1 MIKIKKIKPLFT
13 SIVTTMEHYGVD
25 EFKGALIDPTKRQ
38 GMLKELQKVIAVGS
52 TVRDIEVGDLVKINP
67 ARYAVRKYEE
77 NSVKKDLMENKIVG
91 YNIPQIEIDGQT
103 YLMLQNNDIEFVVT
117 EYEEEVPYSGLITEK
132 KSLIIP

>member
-1 MIKIKKIKPLFT
+1 
-13 SIVTTMEHYGVD
+13 
-25 EFKGALIDPTKRQ
+25 
-38 GMLKELQKVIAVGS
+38 
-52 TVRDIEVGDLVKINP
+52 VGDLVKINP

-103 YLMLQNNDIEFVVT
+103 YLMLQNSDIEFVVT
-117 EYEEEVPYSGLITEK
+117 EYEEETPYSGLITEK

>member
-25 EFKGALIDPTKRQ
+25 EFKGSLIDPTKRQ

-103 YLMLQNNDIEFVVT
+103 YLMLQNSDIEFVVT
-117 EYEEEVPYSGLITEK
+117 EYEEETSYSGLTTEK

>member
-25 EFKGALIDPTKRQ
+25 EFKGSLIDPTKRQ

-52 TVRDIEVGDLVKINP
+52 AVRDIEVGDLVKINP

-103 YLMLQNNDIEFVVT
+103 YLMLQNSDIEFVVT
-117 EYEEEVPYSGLITEK
+117 EYEEETPYSELITEK

>member
-25 EFKGALIDPTKRQ
+25 EFKGSLIDPTKRQ

-103 YLMLQNNDIEFVVT
+103 YLMLQNSDIEFVVT
-117 EYEEEVPYSGLITEK
+117 EYEEETPYSGLITEK

>member
-52 TVRDIEVGDLVKINP
+52 AVRDIEVGDLVKINP

-103 YLMLQNNDIEFVVT
+103 YLMLQNSDIEFVVT
-117 EYEEEVPYSGLITEK
+117 EYEEETPYSGLITEK
-132 KSLIIP
+132 KSLMIP

>member
-13 SIVTTMEHYGVD
+13 SIVTTMERYGVD
-25 EFKGALIDPTKRQ
+25 EFKGSLIDPTKRQ

-52 TVRDIEVGDLVKINP
+52 VVRDIEVGDLVKINP
-67 ARYAVRKYEE
+67 TRYAVRKYEE

-103 YLMLQNNDIEFVVT
+103 YLMLQNSDIEFVVT
-117 EYEEEVPYSGLITEK
+117 EYEEETP
-132 KSLIIP
+132 

>member
-25 EFKGALIDPTKRQ
+25 EFKGSLIDPTKRQ

-103 YLMLQNNDIEFVVT
+103 YLMLQNSDIEFVVT
-117 EYEEEVPYSGLITEK
+117 EYEEETQYSGLITEK

>member
-1 MIKIKKIKPLFT
+1 MINIKKIKPLFT

-91 YNIPQIEIDGQT
+91 YNIPQIEINGQT

>member
-25 EFKGALIDPTKRQ
+25 EFKGSLIDPTKRQ

-52 TVRDIEVGDLVKINP
+52 AVRDIEVGDLVKINP

-103 YLMLQNNDIEFVVT
+103 YLMLQNSDIEFVVT
-117 EYEEEVPYSGLITEK
+117 EYEEETPYSGLITEK